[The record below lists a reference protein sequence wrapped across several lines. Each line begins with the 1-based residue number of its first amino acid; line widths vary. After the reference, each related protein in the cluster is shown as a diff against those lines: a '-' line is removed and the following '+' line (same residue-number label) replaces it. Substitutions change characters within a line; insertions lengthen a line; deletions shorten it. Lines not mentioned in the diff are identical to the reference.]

1 MIGFQPNDSDKQTLT
16 QKPEISNPNPSM
28 VPFPDPDNIASSP
41 FPEMPTIPMEN
52 PLPSIGPEIT
62 PNQPREL

>member
-1 MIGFQPNDSDKQTLT
+1 
-16 QKPEISNPNPSM
+16 
-28 VPFPDPDNIASSP
+28 
-41 FPEMPTIPMEN
+41 MPTTPMEN